1 MYDTLF
7 ALLRAALHGGDIPEV
22 PNFCELLGE
31 ARKQTVDGLL
41 YALPEISVVLS
52 TFALASISLTGV
64 VISFAKIKFNKQK
77 RKNKTLI
84 KPPSQANF

>member
-22 PNFCELLGE
+22 PNFSELLGE

-41 YALPEISVVLS
+41 YALPEISVRDIERPR
-52 TFALASISLTGV
+52 AIAMDCRNAAIGTGE
-64 VISFAKIKFNKQK
+64 S
-77 RKNKTLI
+77 
-84 KPPSQANF
+84 